1 MIFKVILN
9 VLLVLSIVASAELRA
24 RVAIGDGDL
33 EIFNPSSIECSDP
46 FDLEITC
53 SGTIDDI
60 ANIRVSV
67 NSNSTDHA
75 LRIFSKCTECTS
87 QLPLLVGVN
96 RKEDVISWKLP
107 AVIPIGTD
115 RNSHTRRYKS
125 QNVTYDETSRTLRP
139 LEGSNSLR
147 WEEQIEITLRSRN
160 KCLFE
165 LKISMRKFELRL
177 DETET
182 FAISPTKPKYFKFNL
197 PEEVPRALL
206 EVKSTNDSCMTLSIQ
221 DSRNPVHDL
230 YSNVKFDS
238 HYQTVNRTGLMWIS
252 KEQFNGSVHVVLV
265 GHPDDSECHLNPF
278 GLFHRFKTNTNG
290 TKIYPEKIVNV
301 TIRESKTVNEFKSIM
316 ITTILV
322 FVVFSLVAVFVACVQ
337 AGWDVLKMK
346 KDVATTACNTANT
359 IQMRQKQ
366 YHADECGGMKNLG
379 RNEVVRYSVLYIK
392 GFWVVAIFYSIPV
405 VQLMLTMERMT
416 NENGNKDECFL
427 NFQCAH
433 AWIGSEK
440 KAKISDFNHVFSN
453 IGFLIL
459 GITSLVCIRIHQKR
473 AQMHTGHSKHQHTM
487 NESQN
492 AGDAENVSSGCTTDA
507 IFVLKD
513 YGLYYA
519 LGSAIIMQ
527 GVMSMCYHIC
537 PNSVSFQFDTIF
549 MFCIA
554 LLCITT
560 MYNRLN
566 PWQSV
571 SVFTVY
577 GVLSGII
584 LLGIFGVFFD
594 AEYMTSGQGKWMLLA
609 FRWVSFGITTSGCF
623 ILSYLCSSEQRINLN
638 LNAVKSLFGSI
649 LRRKKRLLDIQSGE
663 LKSYCTPDH
672 PKRLMLLVVW
682 NIINIILS
690 SLIIVLFESTT
701 FLDGMLG
708 QLTFN
713 TLMLIVVYVI
723 FKKMHEEKIT
733 NLTIILLTLA
743 AVFWGIALFFF
754 KNKTKNDEMSPAN
767 SRRLNRPCKTWAGDF
782 YDEHDLWHF
791 FCSVGLFLNLMI
803 VMTLDDRVM
812 KGKETIQKEV
822 RGVTVQHHRPVTA
835 YGEKQEYSVIMD

>member
-1 MIFKVILN
+1 MLFKVLLN
-9 VLLVLSIVASAELRA
+9 VFLVESLVESAELRVRA
-24 RVAIGDGDL
+24 EIGGGDYSFMITYTGSIKCSNTSDL
-33 EIFNPSSIECSDP
+33 E
-46 FDLEITC
+46 LTC
-53 SGTIDDI
+53 NGTIDEF
-60 ANIRVSV
+60 ANIDVSV
-67 NSNSTDHA
+67 DSSRTDYA
-75 LRIFSKCTECTS
+75 LGIFTKCTECTT
-87 QLPLLVGVN
+87 QLPLLVGVH
-96 RKEDVISWKLP
+96 RQEDVISWKLP

-125 QNVTYDETSRTLRP
+125 QNVTYDETSRTLQP
-139 LEGSNSLR
+139 PDGSDSLR
-147 WEEQIEITLRSRN
+147 WGEQIGITLRNRN
-160 KCLFE
+160 KRLFE
-165 LKISMRKFELRL
+165 LKIWMYKFELKL
-177 DETET
+177 DKMETVKL
-182 FAISPTKPKYFKFNL
+182 SPTKPNYFKFNL
-197 PEEVPRALL
+197 PQNVSRALL
-206 EVKSTNDSCMTLSIQ
+206 EVKSSDDSCMTLSIQ

-230 YSNVKFDS
+230 YSNVKFDG

-252 KEQFNGSVHVVLV
+252 KEQFDGSIHVVMV
-265 GHPDDSECHLNPF
+265 AHPDDSECHLNPF
-278 GLFHRFKTNTNG
+278 GLFHRFKTNTSG
-290 TKIYPEKIVNV
+290 TKIYPEKNV
-301 TIRESKTVNEFKSIM
+301 TVMIKKSKTVDEFKSVM

-322 FVVFSLVAVFVACVQ
+322 FVIFSLVAVFMACFQ

-346 KDVATTACNTANT
+346 NIVANNV
-359 IQMRQKQ
+359 QMRQKQ
-366 YHADECGGMKNLG
+366 YPANDSTGKKELG

-392 GFWVVAIFYSIPV
+392 GFWLVAIFYSIPV

-440 KAKISDFNHVFSN
+440 KQKISDFNHVFSN

-492 AGDAENVSSGCTTDA
+492 TADTKNVSSECTTDA
-507 IFVLKD
+507 IFILKD

-519 LGSAIIMQ
+519 LGSAMIMQ

-554 LLCITT
+554 ILCITT

-609 FRWVSFGITTSGCF
+609 FRWVSFGITTSGCI
-623 ILSYLCSSEQRINLN
+623 ILSYLCYSEKRINLN

-649 LRRKKRLLDIQSGE
+649 FRRKKRLLDIQSGE

-690 SLIIVLFESTT
+690 SLTIVRFESTT

-723 FKKMHEEKIT
+723 YKKMHTEKIT
-733 NLTIILLTLA
+733 NLTIILLSLA
-743 AVFWGIALFFF
+743 GVFWGIALYFF
-754 KNKTKNDEMSPAN
+754 KTKVKNDEKSPAD
-767 SRRLNRPCKTWAGDF
+767 SRALNRPCKAWTGNF

-803 VMTLDDRVM
+803 VMTLDDRLM

-822 RGVTVQHHRPVTA
+822 RGVTAQHHRPVTA
-835 YGEKQEYSVIMD
+835 YGEKQEYSVVME